1 MTKKRVSSKYVRYIC
16 CSINLYTQIEDM
28 KQFFKMMFASAL
40 GVFVAAGL
48 LITCSIFLLI
58 GISTSMSE
66 PTSYSPSP
74 NTVLKIS
81 LKGTLSDQTSENPFS
96 FLLGDSEEV
105 LSLKDI
111 LKAIKEAKNSD
122 NIKGIY
128 LEAGSL
134 SAGSSSIDAIRR
146 ALTDFKES
154 KKFVVAYGDSYT
166 QGCYYLASVADK
178 VFINPQGMLM
188 LTGMSSQTMFY
199 KGLLNKLGIEMLI
212 FKVGTYKGAVEPFM
226 LDKLS
231 DANREQI
238 NSYMNGIWNNVIEGI
253 AKSRKIS
260 VADVNNFANSG
271 FAISLPDKALECGL
285 VDELKYKPE
294 AETYVKEL
302 AGQTDEKFKT
312 ADVNKVRNIKSPEG
326 KSKNKIAVLYAEG
339 EITEAVTSPYNMD
352 KTITEKVAEELIKL
366 KDDES
371 VKAVVFRVNSPGGS
385 AYTSEQIWKQVLELK
400 KVKPIVVSMGD
411 VAASGG
417 YYISCAASKI
427 VAEPNT
433 LTGSIGIFGMFPNMT
448 GLFNKLA
455 LTTDVVKTNTYA
467 DLGDVSR
474 PMRDDE
480 KVLIQARIESGYD
493 TFITRCANGRGL
505 SKAAIDSIG
514 QGRVWTGEQAIEKG
528 LVDELGG
535 IDKAISLAAK
545 LAKLKDY
552 KLTEVSGN
560 NDFFKDLLE
569 KQLDEVKIK
578 MVKQVVGDEFEYVKA
593 LNLLKSAPAI
603 QTRLP
608 YDVQPL

>member
-1 MTKKRVSSKYVRYIC
+1 
-16 CSINLYTQIEDM
+16 M

-40 GVFVAAGL
+40 GAILAAGL
-48 LITCSIFLLI
+48 LITLSIFLLI
-58 GISTSMSE
+58 GISASMSQ
-66 PTSYSPSP
+66 PTAFSPSS
-74 NTVLKIS
+74 NSVLKIA
-81 LKGTLSDQTSENPFS
+81 LNGALSDQKTDNPYAM
-96 FLLGDSEEV
+96 LLGEEDTE
-105 LSLKDI
+105 LSLTDI

-128 LEAGSL
+128 IEAGNF

-146 ALTDFKES
+146 AITDFKES
-154 KKFVVAYGDSYT
+154 GKFVVAYGDQYT
-166 QGCYYLASVADK
+166 QGSYYLASVADK
-178 VFINPQGMLM
+178 VYINPQGALL

-199 KGLLNKLGIEMLI
+199 KGLLNKLGVEMLI

-238 NSYMNGIWNNVIEGI
+238 SSYMNGIWDKITADI
-253 AKSRKIS
+253 AKSRKIT
-260 VADVNNFANSG
+260 VEDVNHYADQG
-271 FAISLPDKALECGL
+271 FAIALPEKALECGL

-294 AETYVKEL
+294 AEEYVKDL
-302 AGQTDEKFKT
+302 AGQTDKKLKT
-312 ADVNKVRNIKSPEG
+312 VGVDKVRNIKSKEG

-339 EITEAVTSPYNMD
+339 EITEAVTSPYSMD
-352 KTITEKVAEELIKL
+352 KSITEKVAKELIKL
-366 KDDES
+366 KEDES
-371 VKAVVFRVNSPGGS
+371 IKAVVLRVNSPGGS
-385 AYTSEQIWKQVLELK
+385 AFTSEQIWKQVLELK

-417 YYISCAASKI
+417 YYISCAANKI

-448 GLFNKLA
+448 GLFNKVA

-474 PMRDDE
+474 PMREDE
-480 KVLIQARIESGYD
+480 KALIQSRIESGYD
-493 TFITRCANGRGL
+493 TFITRCADGRGMT
-505 SKAAIDSIG
+505 KAAIDSIG

-535 IDKAISLAAK
+535 IEKAIAVAAK
-545 LAKLKDY
+545 LADLKDY
-552 KLTEVSGN
+552 KLVEVSGSK
-560 NDFFKDLLE
+560 DFLKDLFE
-569 KQLDEVKIK
+569 KQLDEVKLNV
-578 MVKQVVGDEFEYVKA
+578 VKQLMGEDFEYFKT
-593 LNLLKSAPAI
+593 LNLIKSAPAI

>member
-1 MTKKRVSSKYVRYIC
+1 
-16 CSINLYTQIEDM
+16 M

-40 GVFVAAGL
+40 GAILAAGL
-48 LITCSIFLLI
+48 LITLSIFLLI
-58 GISTSMSE
+58 GISASMSQ
-66 PTSYSPSP
+66 PTAFSPSS
-74 NTVLKIS
+74 NSVLKIA
-81 LKGTLSDQTSENPFS
+81 LNGALSDQKTDNPYAM
-96 FLLGDSEEV
+96 LLGEEDTE
-105 LSLKDI
+105 LSLTDI

-128 LEAGSL
+128 IEAGNF

-146 ALTDFKES
+146 AITDFKES
-154 KKFVVAYGDSYT
+154 GKFVVAYGDQYT
-166 QGCYYLASVADK
+166 QGSYYLASVADK
-178 VFINPQGMLM
+178 VYINPQGALL

-199 KGLLNKLGIEMLI
+199 KGLLNKLGVEMLI

-238 NSYMNGIWNNVIEGI
+238 SSYMNGIWDNITADI
-253 AKSRKIS
+253 AKSRKIT
-260 VADVNNFANSG
+260 VEDVNHYADQG
-271 FAISLPDKALECGL
+271 FAIALPEKALECGL

-294 AETYVKEL
+294 AEEYVKEL
-302 AGQTDEKFKT
+302 AGQTDKKLKT
-312 ADVNKVRNIKSPEG
+312 VGVDKVRNIKSKEG

-339 EITEAVTSPYNMD
+339 EITEAVTSPYSMD
-352 KTITEKVAEELIKL
+352 KSITEKVAKELIKL
-366 KDDES
+366 KEDES
-371 VKAVVFRVNSPGGS
+371 IKAVVLRVNSPGGS
-385 AYTSEQIWKQVLELK
+385 AFTSEQIWKQVLELK

-417 YYISCAASKI
+417 YYISCAANKI

-448 GLFNKLA
+448 GLFNKVA

-474 PMRDDE
+474 PMREDE
-480 KVLIQARIESGYD
+480 KALIQSRIESGYD
-493 TFITRCANGRGL
+493 TFITRCADGRGMT
-505 SKAAIDSIG
+505 KAAIDSIG
-514 QGRVWTGEQAIEKG
+514 QGRVWTGEQAIEKC

-535 IDKAISLAAK
+535 IEKAIAVAAK
-545 LAKLKDY
+545 LADLKDY
-552 KLTEVSGN
+552 KLVEVSGSK
-560 NDFFKDLLE
+560 DFLKDLFE
-569 KQLDEVKIK
+569 KQLDEVKLNV
-578 MVKQVVGDEFEYVKA
+578 VKQLMGEDFEYFKT
-593 LNLLKSAPAI
+593 LNLIKSAPAI

>member
-1 MTKKRVSSKYVRYIC
+1 
-16 CSINLYTQIEDM
+16 M

-40 GVFVAAGL
+40 GAILAAGL
-48 LITCSIFLLI
+48 LITLSIFLLI
-58 GISTSMSE
+58 GISASMSQ
-66 PTSYSPSP
+66 PTAFSPSS
-74 NTVLKIS
+74 NSVLKIA
-81 LKGTLSDQTSENPFS
+81 LNGALSDQKTDNPYAM
-96 FLLGDSEEV
+96 LLGEEDTE
-105 LSLKDI
+105 LSLTDI

-128 LEAGSL
+128 IEAGNF

-146 ALTDFKES
+146 AITDFKES
-154 KKFVVAYGDSYT
+154 GKFVVAYGDQYT
-166 QGCYYLASVADK
+166 QGSYYLASVADK
-178 VFINPQGMLM
+178 VYINPQGALL

-199 KGLLNKLGIEMLI
+199 KGLLNKLGVEMLI

-238 NSYMNGIWNNVIEGI
+238 SSYMNGIWDNITADI
-253 AKSRKIS
+253 AKSRKIT
-260 VADVNNFANSG
+260 VEDVNHYADQG
-271 FAISLPDKALECGL
+271 FAIALPEKALECGL

-294 AETYVKEL
+294 AEEYVKEL
-302 AGQTDEKFKT
+302 AGQTDKKLKT
-312 ADVNKVRNIKSPEG
+312 VGVDKVRNIKSKEG

-339 EITEAVTSPYNMD
+339 EITEAVTSPYSMD
-352 KTITEKVAEELIKL
+352 KSITEKVAKELIKL
-366 KDDES
+366 KEDES
-371 VKAVVFRVNSPGGS
+371 IKAVVLRVNSPGGS
-385 AYTSEQIWKQVLELK
+385 AFTSEQIWKQVLELK

-417 YYISCAASKI
+417 YYISCAANKI

-448 GLFNKLA
+448 GLFNKVA

-474 PMRDDE
+474 PMREDE
-480 KVLIQARIESGYD
+480 KALIQSRIESGYD
-493 TFITRCANGRGL
+493 TFITRCADGRGMT
-505 SKAAIDSIG
+505 KAAIDSIG

-535 IDKAISLAAK
+535 IEKAIAVAAK
-545 LAKLKDY
+545 LADLKDY
-552 KLTEVSGN
+552 KLVEVSGSK
-560 NDFFKDLLE
+560 DFLKDLFE
-569 KQLDEVKIK
+569 KQLDEVKLNV
-578 MVKQVVGDEFEYVKA
+578 VKQLMGEDFEYFKT
-593 LNLLKSAPAI
+593 LNLIKSAPAI

>member
-1 MTKKRVSSKYVRYIC
+1 
-16 CSINLYTQIEDM
+16 M

-40 GVFVAAGL
+40 GAILAAGL
-48 LITCSIFLLI
+48 LITLSIFLLI
-58 GISTSMSE
+58 GISASMSQ
-66 PTSYSPSP
+66 PTTFSPSS
-74 NTVLKIS
+74 NSVLKIE
-81 LKGTLSDQTSENPFS
+81 LNGALSDQKTDNPYAM
-96 FLLGDSEEV
+96 LLGEEDTE
-105 LSLKDI
+105 LSLTDI

-128 LEAGSL
+128 IEAGNL

-146 ALTDFKES
+146 AITDFKES
-154 KKFVVAYGDSYT
+154 GKFVVAYGDQYT
-166 QGCYYLASVADK
+166 QGSYYLASIADK
-178 VFINPQGMLM
+178 VYINPQGALL

-199 KGLLNKLGIEMLI
+199 KGLLNKLGVEMLI

-238 NSYMNGIWNNVIEGI
+238 SSYMNGIWDNITADI
-253 AKSRKIS
+253 AKSRKIT
-260 VADVNNFANSG
+260 VEDVNHYADQG
-271 FAISLPDKALECGL
+271 FAIALPEKALECGL

-294 AETYVKEL
+294 AEEYVKEL
-302 AGQTDEKFKT
+302 AGQTDKKLKT
-312 ADVNKVRNIKSPEG
+312 VGVDKVRNIKSKEG

-339 EITEAVTSPYNMD
+339 EITEAVTSPYSMD
-352 KTITEKVAEELIKL
+352 KSITEKVAKELIKL
-366 KDDES
+366 KEDES
-371 VKAVVFRVNSPGGS
+371 IKAVVLRVNSPGGS
-385 AYTSEQIWKQVLELK
+385 AFTSEQIWKQVLELK

-417 YYISCAASKI
+417 YYISCAANKI

-448 GLFNKLA
+448 GLFNKVA

-474 PMRDDE
+474 PMREDE
-480 KVLIQARIESGYD
+480 KALIQSRIESGYD
-493 TFITRCANGRGL
+493 TFITRCADGRGMT
-505 SKAAIDSIG
+505 KAAIDSIG

-535 IDKAISLAAK
+535 IEKAIAVAAK
-545 LAKLKDY
+545 LADLKDY
-552 KLTEVSGN
+552 KLVEVSGSK
-560 NDFFKDLLE
+560 DFLKDLFE
-569 KQLDEVKIK
+569 KQLDEVKLNV
-578 MVKQVVGDEFEYVKA
+578 VKQLMGEDFEYFKT
-593 LNLLKSAPAI
+593 LNLIKSAPAI

>member
-1 MTKKRVSSKYVRYIC
+1 
-16 CSINLYTQIEDM
+16 M

-40 GVFVAAGL
+40 GAILAAGL
-48 LITCSIFLLI
+48 LITLSIFLLI
-58 GISTSMSE
+58 GISASMSQ
-66 PTSYSPSP
+66 PTAFSPSS
-74 NTVLKIS
+74 NSVLKIA
-81 LKGTLSDQTSENPFS
+81 LNGALSDQKADNPYAM
-96 FLLGDSEEV
+96 LLGEEDTE
-105 LSLKDI
+105 LSLTDI

-128 LEAGSL
+128 IEAGNF

-146 ALTDFKES
+146 AITDFKES
-154 KKFVVAYGDSYT
+154 GKFVVAYGDQYT
-166 QGCYYLASVADK
+166 QGSYYLASVADK
-178 VFINPQGMLM
+178 VYINPQGALL

-199 KGLLNKLGIEMLI
+199 KGLLNKLGVEMLI

-238 NSYMNGIWNNVIEGI
+238 SSYMNGIWDNITADI
-253 AKSRKIS
+253 AKSRKIT
-260 VADVNNFANSG
+260 VEDVNHYADQG
-271 FAISLPDKALECGL
+271 FAIALPEKALECGL

-294 AETYVKEL
+294 AEEYVKEL
-302 AGQTDEKFKT
+302 AGQTDKKLKT
-312 ADVNKVRNIKSPEG
+312 VGVDKVRNIKSKEG

-339 EITEAVTSPYNMD
+339 EITEAVTSPYSMD
-352 KTITEKVAEELIKL
+352 KSITEKVAKELIKL
-366 KDDES
+366 KEDES
-371 VKAVVFRVNSPGGS
+371 IKAVVLRVNSPGGS
-385 AYTSEQIWKQVLELK
+385 AFTSEQIWKQVLELK

-417 YYISCAASKI
+417 YYISCAANKI

-448 GLFNKLA
+448 GLFNKVA

-474 PMRDDE
+474 PMREDE
-480 KVLIQARIESGYD
+480 KALIQSRIESGYD
-493 TFITRCANGRGL
+493 TFITRCADGRGMT
-505 SKAAIDSIG
+505 KAAIDSIG

-535 IDKAISLAAK
+535 IEKAIAVAAK
-545 LAKLKDY
+545 LADLKDY
-552 KLTEVSGN
+552 KLVEVSGSK
-560 NDFFKDLLE
+560 DFLKDLFE
-569 KQLDEVKIK
+569 KQLDEVKLNV
-578 MVKQVVGDEFEYVKA
+578 VKQLMGEDFEYFKT
-593 LNLLKSAPAI
+593 LNLIKSAPAI

>member
-1 MTKKRVSSKYVRYIC
+1 
-16 CSINLYTQIEDM
+16 M

-40 GVFVAAGL
+40 GAILAAGL
-48 LITCSIFLLI
+48 LITLSIFLLI
-58 GISTSMSE
+58 GISASMSQ
-66 PTSYSPSP
+66 PTAFSPSS
-74 NTVLKIS
+74 NSVLKIA
-81 LKGTLSDQTSENPFS
+81 LNGALSDQKTDNPYAM
-96 FLLGDSEEV
+96 LLGEEDTE
-105 LSLKDI
+105 LSLTDI

-128 LEAGSL
+128 IEAGNF

-146 ALTDFKES
+146 AITDFKES
-154 KKFVVAYGDSYT
+154 GKFVVAYGDQYT
-166 QGCYYLASVADK
+166 QGSYYLASVADK
-178 VFINPQGMLM
+178 VYINPQGALL

-199 KGLLNKLGIEMLI
+199 KGLLNKLGVEMLI

-238 NSYMNGIWNNVIEGI
+238 SSYMNGIWDNITADI
-253 AKSRKIS
+253 AKSRKIT
-260 VADVNNFANSG
+260 VEDVNHYADQG
-271 FAISLPDKALECGL
+271 FAIALPEKALECGL

-294 AETYVKEL
+294 AEEYVKEL
-302 AGQTDEKFKT
+302 AGQNDKKLKT
-312 ADVNKVRNIKSPEG
+312 VGVDKVRNIKSKEG

-339 EITEAVTSPYNMD
+339 EITEAVTSPYSMD
-352 KTITEKVAEELIKL
+352 KSITEKVAKELIKL
-366 KDDES
+366 KEDES
-371 VKAVVFRVNSPGGS
+371 IKAVVLRVNSPGGS
-385 AYTSEQIWKQVLELK
+385 AFTSEQIWKQVLELK

-417 YYISCAASKI
+417 YYISCAANKI

-448 GLFNKLA
+448 GLFNKVA

-474 PMRDDE
+474 PMREDE
-480 KVLIQARIESGYD
+480 KALIQSRIESGYD
-493 TFITRCANGRGL
+493 TFITRCADGRGMT
-505 SKAAIDSIG
+505 KAAIDSIG

-535 IDKAISLAAK
+535 IEKAIAVAAK
-545 LAKLKDY
+545 LADLKDY
-552 KLTEVSGN
+552 KLVEVSGSK
-560 NDFFKDLLE
+560 DFLKDLFE
-569 KQLDEVKIK
+569 KQLDEVKLNV
-578 MVKQVVGDEFEYVKA
+578 VKQLMGEDFEYFKT
-593 LNLLKSAPAI
+593 LNLIKSAPAI

>member
-1 MTKKRVSSKYVRYIC
+1 
-16 CSINLYTQIEDM
+16 M

-40 GVFVAAGL
+40 GAILAAGL
-48 LITCSIFLLI
+48 LITLSIFLLI
-58 GISTSMSE
+58 GISASMSQ
-66 PTSYSPSP
+66 PTAFSPSS
-74 NTVLKIS
+74 NSVLKIA
-81 LKGTLSDQTSENPFS
+81 LNGALSDQKADNPYAM
-96 FLLGDSEEV
+96 LLGEEDTE
-105 LSLKDI
+105 LSLTDI

-128 LEAGSL
+128 IEAGNL

-146 ALTDFKES
+146 AITDFKES
-154 KKFVVAYGDSYT
+154 GKFVVAYGDQYT
-166 QGCYYLASVADK
+166 QGSYYLASVADK
-178 VFINPQGMLM
+178 VYINPQGALL

-199 KGLLNKLGIEMLI
+199 KGLLNKLGVEMLI

-238 NSYMNGIWNNVIEGI
+238 SSYMNGIWDNITADI
-253 AKSRKIS
+253 AKSRKIT
-260 VADVNNFANSG
+260 VEDVNHYADQG
-271 FAISLPDKALECGL
+271 FAIALPEKALECGL

-294 AETYVKEL
+294 AEEYVKDL
-302 AGQTDEKFKT
+302 AGQTDKKLKT
-312 ADVNKVRNIKSPEG
+312 VGVDKVRNIKSKEG

-339 EITEAVTSPYNMD
+339 EITEAVTSPYSMD
-352 KTITEKVAEELIKL
+352 KSITEKVAKELIKL
-366 KDDES
+366 KEDES
-371 VKAVVFRVNSPGGS
+371 IKAVVLRVNSPGGS
-385 AYTSEQIWKQVLELK
+385 AFTSEQIWKQVLELK

-417 YYISCAASKI
+417 YYISCAANKI

-448 GLFNKLA
+448 GLFNKVA

-474 PMRDDE
+474 PMREDE
-480 KVLIQARIESGYD
+480 KALIQSRIESGYD
-493 TFITRCANGRGL
+493 TFITRCADGRGMT
-505 SKAAIDSIG
+505 KAAIDSIG

-535 IDKAISLAAK
+535 IEKAIAVAAK
-545 LAKLKDY
+545 LADLKDY
-552 KLTEVSGN
+552 KLVEVSGSK
-560 NDFFKDLLE
+560 DFLKDLFE
-569 KQLDEVKIK
+569 KQLDEVKLNV
-578 MVKQVVGDEFEYVKA
+578 VKQLMGEDFEYFKT
-593 LNLLKSAPAI
+593 LNLIKSAPAI

>member
-1 MTKKRVSSKYVRYIC
+1 
-16 CSINLYTQIEDM
+16 M

-40 GVFVAAGL
+40 GAILAAGL
-48 LITCSIFLLI
+48 LITLSIFLLI
-58 GISTSMSE
+58 GISASMSQ
-66 PTSYSPSP
+66 PTAFSPSS
-74 NTVLKIS
+74 NSVLKIA
-81 LKGTLSDQTSENPFS
+81 LNGALSDQKTDNPYAM
-96 FLLGDSEEV
+96 LLGEEDTE
-105 LSLKDI
+105 LSLTDI

-128 LEAGSL
+128 IEAGNF

-146 ALTDFKES
+146 AITDFKES
-154 KKFVVAYGDSYT
+154 GKFVVAYGDQYT
-166 QGCYYLASVADK
+166 QGSYYLASIADK
-178 VFINPQGMLM
+178 VYINPQGALL

-199 KGLLNKLGIEMLI
+199 KGLLNKLGVEMLI

-238 NSYMNGIWNNVIEGI
+238 SSYMNGIWDNITADI
-253 AKSRKIS
+253 AKSRKIT
-260 VADVNNFANSG
+260 VEDVNHYADQG
-271 FAISLPDKALECGL
+271 FAIALPEKALECGL

-294 AETYVKEL
+294 AEEYVKEL
-302 AGQTDEKFKT
+302 AGQTDKKLKT
-312 ADVNKVRNIKSPEG
+312 VGVDKVRNIKSKEG

-339 EITEAVTSPYNMD
+339 EITEAVTSPYSMD
-352 KTITEKVAEELIKL
+352 KSITEKVAKELIKL
-366 KDDES
+366 KEDES
-371 VKAVVFRVNSPGGS
+371 IKAVVLRVNSPGGS
-385 AYTSEQIWKQVLELK
+385 AFTSEQIWKQVLELK

-417 YYISCAASKI
+417 YYISCAANKI

-448 GLFNKLA
+448 GLFNKVA

-474 PMRDDE
+474 PMREDE
-480 KVLIQARIESGYD
+480 KALIQSRIESGYD
-493 TFITRCANGRGL
+493 TFITRCADGRGMT
-505 SKAAIDSIG
+505 KAAIDSIG

-535 IDKAISLAAK
+535 IEKAIAVAAK
-545 LAKLKDY
+545 LADLKDY
-552 KLTEVSGN
+552 KLVEVSGSK
-560 NDFFKDLLE
+560 DFLKDLFE
-569 KQLDEVKIK
+569 KQLDEVKLNV
-578 MVKQVVGDEFEYVKA
+578 VKQLMGEDFEYFKT
-593 LNLLKSAPAI
+593 LNLIKSAPAI

>member
-1 MTKKRVSSKYVRYIC
+1 
-16 CSINLYTQIEDM
+16 M

-40 GVFVAAGL
+40 GAILAAGL
-48 LITCSIFLLI
+48 LITLSIFLLI
-58 GISTSMSE
+58 GISASMSQ
-66 PTSYSPSP
+66 PTAFSPSS
-74 NTVLKIS
+74 NSVLKIE
-81 LKGTLSDQTSENPFS
+81 LNGALSDQKTDNPYAM
-96 FLLGDSEEV
+96 LLGEEDTE
-105 LSLKDI
+105 LSLTDI

-128 LEAGSL
+128 IEAGNF

-146 ALTDFKES
+146 AITDFKES
-154 KKFVVAYGDSYT
+154 GKFVVAYGDQYT
-166 QGCYYLASVADK
+166 QGSYYLASVADK
-178 VFINPQGMLM
+178 VYINPQGALL

-199 KGLLNKLGIEMLI
+199 KGLLNKLGVEMLI

-238 NSYMNGIWNNVIEGI
+238 SSYMNGIWDNITADI
-253 AKSRKIS
+253 AKSRKIT
-260 VADVNNFANSG
+260 VEDVNHYADQG
-271 FAISLPDKALECGL
+271 FAIALPEKALECGL

-294 AETYVKEL
+294 AEEYVKEL
-302 AGQTDEKFKT
+302 AGQTDKKLKT
-312 ADVNKVRNIKSPEG
+312 VGVDKVRNIKSKEG

-339 EITEAVTSPYNMD
+339 EITEAVTSPYSMD
-352 KTITEKVAEELIKL
+352 KSITEKVAKELIKL
-366 KDDES
+366 KEDES
-371 VKAVVFRVNSPGGS
+371 IKAVVLRVNSPGGS
-385 AYTSEQIWKQVLELK
+385 AFTSEQIWKQVLELK

-417 YYISCAASKI
+417 YYISCAANKI

-448 GLFNKLA
+448 GLFNKVA

-474 PMRDDE
+474 PMREDE
-480 KVLIQARIESGYD
+480 KALIQSRIEPGYD
-493 TFITRCANGRGL
+493 TFITRCADGRGMT
-505 SKAAIDSIG
+505 KAAIDSIG

-535 IDKAISLAAK
+535 IEKAIAVAAK
-545 LAKLKDY
+545 LADLKDY
-552 KLTEVSGN
+552 KLVEVSGSK
-560 NDFFKDLLE
+560 DFLKDLFE
-569 KQLDEVKIK
+569 KQLDEVKLNV
-578 MVKQVVGDEFEYVKA
+578 VKQLMGEDFEYFKT
-593 LNLLKSAPAI
+593 LNLIKSAPAI

>member
-1 MTKKRVSSKYVRYIC
+1 
-16 CSINLYTQIEDM
+16 M

-40 GVFVAAGL
+40 GAILAAGL
-48 LITCSIFLLI
+48 LITLSIFLLI
-58 GISTSMSE
+58 GISASMSQ
-66 PTSYSPSP
+66 PTAFSPSS
-74 NTVLKIS
+74 NSVLKIE
-81 LKGTLSDQTSENPFS
+81 LNGALSDQKTDNPYAM
-96 FLLGDSEEV
+96 LLGEEDTV
-105 LSLKDI
+105 LSLTDI

-128 LEAGSL
+128 IEAGNF

-146 ALTDFKES
+146 AITDFKES
-154 KKFVVAYGDSYT
+154 GKFVVAYGDQYT
-166 QGCYYLASVADK
+166 QGSYYLASVADK
-178 VFINPQGMLM
+178 VYINPQGALL

-199 KGLLNKLGIEMLI
+199 KGLLNKLGVEMLI

-238 NSYMNGIWNNVIEGI
+238 SSYMNGIWDNITADI
-253 AKSRKIS
+253 AKSRKIT
-260 VADVNNFANSG
+260 VEDVNHYADQG
-271 FAISLPDKALECGL
+271 FAIALPEKALECGL

-294 AETYVKEL
+294 AEEYVKDL
-302 AGQTDEKFKT
+302 AGQTDKKLKT
-312 ADVNKVRNIKSPEG
+312 VGVDKVRNIKSKEG

-339 EITEAVTSPYNMD
+339 EITEAVTSPYSMD
-352 KTITEKVAEELIKL
+352 KSITEKVAKELIKL
-366 KDDES
+366 KEDES
-371 VKAVVFRVNSPGGS
+371 IKAVVLRVNSPGGS
-385 AYTSEQIWKQVLELK
+385 AFTSEQIWKQVLELK

-417 YYISCAASKI
+417 YYISCAANKI

-448 GLFNKLA
+448 GLFNKVA

-474 PMRDDE
+474 PMREDE
-480 KVLIQARIESGYD
+480 KALIQSRIESGYD
-493 TFITRCANGRGL
+493 TFITRCADGRGMT
-505 SKAAIDSIG
+505 KAAIDSIG

-535 IDKAISLAAK
+535 IEKAIAVAAK
-545 LAKLKDY
+545 LADLKDY
-552 KLTEVSGN
+552 KLVEVSGSK
-560 NDFFKDLLE
+560 DFLKDLFE
-569 KQLDEVKIK
+569 KQLDEVKLNV
-578 MVKQVVGDEFEYVKA
+578 VKQLMGEDFEYFKT
-593 LNLLKSAPAI
+593 LNLIKSAPAI

>member
-1 MTKKRVSSKYVRYIC
+1 
-16 CSINLYTQIEDM
+16 M

-40 GVFVAAGL
+40 GAILAAGL
-48 LITCSIFLLI
+48 LITLSIFLLI
-58 GISTSMSE
+58 GISASMSQ
-66 PTSYSPSP
+66 PTAFSPSS
-74 NTVLKIS
+74 NSVLKIA
-81 LKGTLSDQTSENPFS
+81 LNGALSDQKADNPYAM
-96 FLLGDSEEV
+96 LLGEEDTE
-105 LSLKDI
+105 LSLTDI

-128 LEAGSL
+128 IEAGNF

-146 ALTDFKES
+146 AITDFKES
-154 KKFVVAYGDSYT
+154 GKFVVAYGDQYT
-166 QGCYYLASVADK
+166 QGSYYLASVADK
-178 VFINPQGMLM
+178 VYINPQGALL

-199 KGLLNKLGIEMLI
+199 KGLLNKLGVEMLI

-238 NSYMNGIWNNVIEGI
+238 SSYMNGIWDNITADI
-253 AKSRKIS
+253 AKSRKIA
-260 VADVNNFANSG
+260 VEDVNHYADQG
-271 FAISLPDKALECGL
+271 FAIALPVKAVECGL

-294 AETYVKEL
+294 AEEYVKEL
-302 AGQTDEKFKT
+302 AGQTDKKLKT
-312 ADVNKVRNIKSPEG
+312 VGVDKVRNIKSKEG

-352 KTITEKVAEELIKL
+352 KSITEKVAKELIKL
-366 KDDES
+366 KEDES
-371 VKAVVFRVNSPGGS
+371 IKAVVLRVNSPGGS
-385 AYTSEQIWKQVLELK
+385 AFTSEQIWKQVLELK

-417 YYISCAASKI
+417 YYISCAANKI

-448 GLFNKLA
+448 GLFNKVA

-474 PMRDDE
+474 PMREDE
-480 KVLIQARIESGYD
+480 KALIQSRIESGYD
-493 TFITRCANGRGL
+493 TFITRCADGRGMT
-505 SKAAIDSIG
+505 KAAIDSIG

-535 IDKAISLAAK
+535 IEKAIAVAAK
-545 LAKLKDY
+545 LADLKDY
-552 KLTEVSGN
+552 KLVEVSGSK
-560 NDFFKDLLE
+560 DFLKDLFE
-569 KQLDEVKIK
+569 KQLDEVKLNV
-578 MVKQVVGDEFEYVKA
+578 VKQLMGEDFEYFKT
-593 LNLLKSAPAI
+593 LNLIKSAPAI

>member
-1 MTKKRVSSKYVRYIC
+1 
-16 CSINLYTQIEDM
+16 M

-40 GVFVAAGL
+40 GAILAAGL
-48 LITCSIFLLI
+48 LITLSIFLLI
-58 GISTSMSE
+58 GISASMSQ
-66 PTSYSPSP
+66 PTAFSPSS
-74 NTVLKIS
+74 NSVLKIE
-81 LKGTLSDQTSENPFS
+81 LNGALSDQKTDNPYAM
-96 FLLGDSEEV
+96 LLGEEDTE
-105 LSLKDI
+105 LSLTDI

-128 LEAGSL
+128 IEAGNL

-146 ALTDFKES
+146 AITDFKES
-154 KKFVVAYGDSYT
+154 GKFVVAYGDQYT
-166 QGCYYLASVADK
+166 QGSYYLASVADK
-178 VFINPQGMLM
+178 VYINPQGALL

-199 KGLLNKLGIEMLI
+199 KGLLNKLGVEMLI

-238 NSYMNGIWNNVIEGI
+238 SSYMNGIWDNITADI
-253 AKSRKIS
+253 AKSRKIT
-260 VADVNNFANSG
+260 VEDVNHYADQG
-271 FAISLPDKALECGL
+271 FAIALPEKALECGL

-294 AETYVKEL
+294 AEEYVKDL
-302 AGQTDEKFKT
+302 AGQTDKKLKT
-312 ADVNKVRNIKSPEG
+312 VGVDKVRNIKSKEG

-339 EITEAVTSPYNMD
+339 EITEAVTSPYSMD
-352 KTITEKVAEELIKL
+352 KSITEKVAKELIKL
-366 KDDES
+366 KEDES
-371 VKAVVFRVNSPGGS
+371 IKAVVLRVNSPGGS
-385 AYTSEQIWKQVLELK
+385 AFTSEQIWKQVLELK

-417 YYISCAASKI
+417 YYISCAANKI

-448 GLFNKLA
+448 GLFNKVA

-474 PMRDDE
+474 PMREDE
-480 KVLIQARIESGYD
+480 KALIQSRIESGYD
-493 TFITRCANGRGL
+493 TFITRCADGRGMT
-505 SKAAIDSIG
+505 KAAIDSIG

-535 IDKAISLAAK
+535 IEKAIAVAAK
-545 LAKLKDY
+545 LADLKDY
-552 KLTEVSGN
+552 KLVEVSGSK
-560 NDFFKDLLE
+560 DFLKDLFE
-569 KQLDEVKIK
+569 EQLDEVKLNV
-578 MVKQVVGDEFEYVKA
+578 VKQLMGEDFEYFKT
-593 LNLLKSAPAI
+593 LNLIKSAPAI

>member
-1 MTKKRVSSKYVRYIC
+1 
-16 CSINLYTQIEDM
+16 M

-40 GVFVAAGL
+40 GAILAAGL
-48 LITCSIFLLI
+48 LITLSIFLLI
-58 GISTSMSE
+58 GISASMSQ
-66 PTSYSPSP
+66 PTAFSPSS
-74 NTVLKIS
+74 NSVLKIE
-81 LKGTLSDQTSENPFS
+81 LNGALSDQKTDNPYAM
-96 FLLGDSEEV
+96 LLGEEDTE
-105 LSLKDI
+105 LSLTDI

-128 LEAGSL
+128 IEAGNF

-146 ALTDFKES
+146 AITDFKES
-154 KKFVVAYGDSYT
+154 GKFVVAYGDQYT
-166 QGCYYLASVADK
+166 QGSYYLASVADK
-178 VFINPQGMLM
+178 VYINPQGALL

-199 KGLLNKLGIEMLI
+199 KGLLNKLGVEMLI

-238 NSYMNGIWNNVIEGI
+238 SSYMNGIWDNITADI
-253 AKSRKIS
+253 AKSRKIT
-260 VADVNNFANSG
+260 VEDVNHYADQG
-271 FAISLPDKALECGL
+271 FAIALPVKAVECGL

-294 AETYVKEL
+294 AEEYVKEL
-302 AGQTDEKFKT
+302 AGQTDKKLKT
-312 ADVNKVRNIKSPEG
+312 VGVDKVRNIKSKEG

-339 EITEAVTSPYNMD
+339 EITEAVTSPYSMD
-352 KTITEKVAEELIKL
+352 KSITEKVAKELIKL
-366 KDDES
+366 KEDES
-371 VKAVVFRVNSPGGS
+371 IKAVVLRVNSPGGS
-385 AYTSEQIWKQVLELK
+385 AFTSEQIWKQVLELK

-417 YYISCAASKI
+417 YYISCAANKI

-448 GLFNKLA
+448 GLFNKVA

-474 PMRDDE
+474 PMREDE
-480 KVLIQARIESGYD
+480 KALIQSRIESGYD
-493 TFITRCANGRGL
+493 TFITRCADGRGMT
-505 SKAAIDSIG
+505 KAAIDSIG

-535 IDKAISLAAK
+535 IEKAIAVAAK
-545 LAKLKDY
+545 LADLKDY
-552 KLTEVSGN
+552 KLVEVSGSK
-560 NDFFKDLLE
+560 DFLKDLFE
-569 KQLDEVKIK
+569 KQLDEVKLNV
-578 MVKQVVGDEFEYVKA
+578 VKQLMGEDFEYFKT
-593 LNLLKSAPAI
+593 LNLIKSAPAI

>member
-1 MTKKRVSSKYVRYIC
+1 
-16 CSINLYTQIEDM
+16 M

-40 GVFVAAGL
+40 GAILAAGL
-48 LITCSIFLLI
+48 LITLSIFLLI
-58 GISTSMSE
+58 GISASMSQ
-66 PTSYSPSP
+66 PTAFSPSS
-74 NTVLKIS
+74 NSVLKIE
-81 LKGTLSDQTSENPFS
+81 LNGALSDQKTDNPYAM
-96 FLLGDSEEV
+96 LLGEEDTE
-105 LSLKDI
+105 LSLTDI

-128 LEAGSL
+128 IEAGNF

-146 ALTDFKES
+146 AITDFKES
-154 KKFVVAYGDSYT
+154 GKFVVAYGDQYT
-166 QGCYYLASVADK
+166 QGSYYLASIADK
-178 VFINPQGMLM
+178 VYINPQGALL

-199 KGLLNKLGIEMLI
+199 KGLLNKLGVEMLI

-238 NSYMNGIWNNVIEGI
+238 SSYMNGIWDNITADI
-253 AKSRKIS
+253 AKSRKIT
-260 VADVNNFANSG
+260 VEDVNHYADQG
-271 FAISLPDKALECGL
+271 FAIALPEKALECGL

-294 AETYVKEL
+294 AEEYVKDL
-302 AGQTDEKFKT
+302 AGQTDKKLKT
-312 ADVNKVRNIKSPEG
+312 VGVDKVRNIKSKEG

-339 EITEAVTSPYNMD
+339 EITEAVTSPYSMD
-352 KTITEKVAEELIKL
+352 KSITEKVAKELIKL
-366 KDDES
+366 KEDES
-371 VKAVVFRVNSPGGS
+371 IKAVVLRVNSPGGS
-385 AYTSEQIWKQVLELK
+385 AFTSEQIWKQVLELK

-417 YYISCAASKI
+417 YYISCAANKI

-448 GLFNKLA
+448 GLFNKVA

-474 PMRDDE
+474 PMREDE
-480 KVLIQARIESGYD
+480 KALIQSRIESGYD
-493 TFITRCANGRGL
+493 TFITRCADGRGMT
-505 SKAAIDSIG
+505 KAAIDSIG

-535 IDKAISLAAK
+535 IEKAIAVAAK
-545 LAKLKDY
+545 LADLKDY
-552 KLTEVSGN
+552 KLVEVSGSK
-560 NDFFKDLLE
+560 DFLKDLFE
-569 KQLDEVKIK
+569 KQLDEVKLNV
-578 MVKQVVGDEFEYVKA
+578 VKQLMGEDFEYFKT
-593 LNLLKSAPAI
+593 LNLIKSAPAI

>member
-1 MTKKRVSSKYVRYIC
+1 
-16 CSINLYTQIEDM
+16 M

-40 GVFVAAGL
+40 GAILAAGL
-48 LITCSIFLLI
+48 LITLSIFLLI
-58 GISTSMSE
+58 GISASMSQ
-66 PTSYSPSP
+66 PTTFSPSS
-74 NTVLKIS
+74 NSVLKIE
-81 LKGTLSDQTSENPFS
+81 LNGALSDQKTDNPYAM
-96 FLLGDSEEV
+96 LLGEEDTE

-128 LEAGSL
+128 IEAGNF

-146 ALTDFKES
+146 AITDFKES
-154 KKFVVAYGDSYT
+154 GKFVVAYGDQYT
-166 QGCYYLASVADK
+166 QGSYYLASVADK
-178 VFINPQGMLM
+178 VYINPQGALL

-199 KGLLNKLGIEMLI
+199 KGLLNKLGVEMLI

-238 NSYMNGIWNNVIEGI
+238 SSYMNGIWDNITADI
-253 AKSRKIS
+253 AKSRKIA
-260 VADVNNFANSG
+260 VEDVNHYADQG
-271 FAISLPDKALECGL
+271 FAIALPVKAVECGL

-294 AETYVKEL
+294 AEEYVKEL
-302 AGQTDEKFKT
+302 AGQTDKKLKT
-312 ADVNKVRNIKSPEG
+312 VGVDKVRNIKSKEG

-339 EITEAVTSPYNMD
+339 EITEAVTSPYSMD
-352 KTITEKVAEELIKL
+352 KSITEKVAKELIKL
-366 KDDES
+366 KEDES
-371 VKAVVFRVNSPGGS
+371 IKAVVLRVNSPGGS
-385 AYTSEQIWKQVLELK
+385 AFTSEQIWKQVLELK

-417 YYISCAASKI
+417 YYISCAANKI

-448 GLFNKLA
+448 GLFNKVA

-474 PMRDDE
+474 PMREDE
-480 KVLIQARIESGYD
+480 KALIQSRIESGYD
-493 TFITRCANGRGL
+493 TFITRCADGRGMT
-505 SKAAIDSIG
+505 KAAIDSIG

-535 IDKAISLAAK
+535 IEKAIAVAAK
-545 LAKLKDY
+545 LADLKDY
-552 KLTEVSGN
+552 KLVEVSGSK
-560 NDFFKDLLE
+560 DFLKDLFE
-569 KQLDEVKIK
+569 KQLDEVKLNV
-578 MVKQVVGDEFEYVKA
+578 VKQLMGEDFEYFKT
-593 LNLLKSAPAI
+593 LNLIKSAPAI

>member
-1 MTKKRVSSKYVRYIC
+1 
-16 CSINLYTQIEDM
+16 M

-40 GVFVAAGL
+40 GAILAAGL
-48 LITCSIFLLI
+48 LITLSIFLLI
-58 GISTSMSE
+58 GISASMSQ
-66 PTSYSPSP
+66 PTAFSPSS
-74 NTVLKIS
+74 NSVLKIA
-81 LKGTLSDQTSENPFS
+81 LNGALSDQKTDNPYAM
-96 FLLGDSEEV
+96 LLGEEDTE
-105 LSLKDI
+105 LSLTDI

-128 LEAGSL
+128 IEAGNL

-146 ALTDFKES
+146 AITDFKES
-154 KKFVVAYGDSYT
+154 GKFVVAYGDQYT
-166 QGCYYLASVADK
+166 QGSYYLASVADK
-178 VFINPQGMLM
+178 VYINPQGALL

-199 KGLLNKLGIEMLI
+199 KGLLHKLGVEMLI

-238 NSYMNGIWNNVIEGI
+238 SSYMNGIWDNITADI
-253 AKSRKIS
+253 AKSRKIT
-260 VADVNNFANSG
+260 VEDVNHYADQG
-271 FAISLPDKALECGL
+271 FAIALPEKALECGL

-294 AETYVKEL
+294 AEEYVKEL
-302 AGQTDEKFKT
+302 AGQTDKKLKT
-312 ADVNKVRNIKSPEG
+312 VGVDKVRNIKSKEG

-339 EITEAVTSPYNMD
+339 EITEAVTSPYSMD
-352 KTITEKVAEELIKL
+352 KSITEKVAKELIKL
-366 KDDES
+366 KEDES
-371 VKAVVFRVNSPGGS
+371 IKAVVLRVNSPGGS
-385 AYTSEQIWKQVLELK
+385 AFTSEQIWKQVLELK

-417 YYISCAASKI
+417 YYISCAANKI

-448 GLFNKLA
+448 GLFNKVA

-474 PMRDDE
+474 PMREDE
-480 KVLIQARIESGYD
+480 KALIQSRIESGYD
-493 TFITRCANGRGL
+493 TFITRCADGRGMT
-505 SKAAIDSIG
+505 KAAIDSIG

-535 IDKAISLAAK
+535 IEKAIAVAAK
-545 LAKLKDY
+545 LADLKDY
-552 KLTEVSGN
+552 KLVEVSGSK
-560 NDFFKDLLE
+560 DFLKDLFE
-569 KQLDEVKIK
+569 KQLDEVKLNV
-578 MVKQVVGDEFEYVKA
+578 VKQLMGEDFEYFKT
-593 LNLLKSAPAI
+593 LNLIKSAPAI

>member
-1 MTKKRVSSKYVRYIC
+1 
-16 CSINLYTQIEDM
+16 M

-40 GVFVAAGL
+40 GAILAAGL
-48 LITCSIFLLI
+48 LITLSIFLLI
-58 GISTSMSE
+58 GISASMSQ
-66 PTSYSPSP
+66 PTAFSPSS
-74 NTVLKIS
+74 NSVLKIA
-81 LKGTLSDQTSENPFS
+81 LNGALSDQKTDNPYAM
-96 FLLGDSEEV
+96 LLGEEDTE
-105 LSLKDI
+105 LSLTDI

-128 LEAGSL
+128 IEAGNF
-134 SAGSSSIDAIRR
+134 SAGSSSMDAIRR
-146 ALTDFKES
+146 AITDFKES
-154 KKFVVAYGDSYT
+154 GKFVVAYGDQYT
-166 QGCYYLASVADK
+166 QGSYYLASVADK
-178 VFINPQGMLM
+178 VYINPQGALL

-199 KGLLNKLGIEMLI
+199 KGLLNKLGVEMLI

-238 NSYMNGIWNNVIEGI
+238 SSYMNGIWDNITADI
-253 AKSRKIS
+253 AKSRKIT
-260 VADVNNFANSG
+260 VEDVNHYADQG
-271 FAISLPDKALECGL
+271 FAIALPEKALECGL

-294 AETYVKEL
+294 AEEYVKEL
-302 AGQTDEKFKT
+302 AGQTDKKLKT
-312 ADVNKVRNIKSPEG
+312 VGVDKVRNIKSKEG

-339 EITEAVTSPYNMD
+339 EITEAVTSPYSMD
-352 KTITEKVAEELIKL
+352 KSITEKVAKELIKL
-366 KDDES
+366 KEDES
-371 VKAVVFRVNSPGGS
+371 IKAVVLRVNSPGGS
-385 AYTSEQIWKQVLELK
+385 AFTSEQIWKQVLELK

-417 YYISCAASKI
+417 YYISCAANKI

-448 GLFNKLA
+448 GLFNKVA

-474 PMRDDE
+474 PMREDE
-480 KVLIQARIESGYD
+480 KALIQSRIESGYD
-493 TFITRCANGRGL
+493 TFITRCADGRGMT
-505 SKAAIDSIG
+505 KAAIDSIG

-535 IDKAISLAAK
+535 IEKAIAVAAK
-545 LAKLKDY
+545 LADLKDY
-552 KLTEVSGN
+552 KLVEVSGSK
-560 NDFFKDLLE
+560 DFLKDLFE
-569 KQLDEVKIK
+569 KQLDEVKLNV
-578 MVKQVVGDEFEYVKA
+578 VKQLMGEDFEYFKT
-593 LNLLKSAPAI
+593 LNLIKSAPAI

>member
-1 MTKKRVSSKYVRYIC
+1 
-16 CSINLYTQIEDM
+16 
-28 KQFFKMMFASAL
+28 MMFASAL
-40 GVFVAAGL
+40 GAFLAAGL
-48 LITCSIFLLI
+48 LITLSIFLLI
-58 GISTSMSE
+58 GISASMSQ
-66 PTSYSPSP
+66 PTAFSPSS
-74 NTVLKIS
+74 NSVLKIA
-81 LKGTLSDQTSENPFS
+81 LNGALSDQKTDNPYAM
-96 FLLGDSEEV
+96 LLGEEDTE
-105 LSLKDI
+105 LSLTDI

-128 LEAGSL
+128 IEAGNF

-146 ALTDFKES
+146 AITDFKES
-154 KKFVVAYGDSYT
+154 GKFVVAYGDQYT
-166 QGCYYLASVADK
+166 QGSYYLASIADK
-178 VFINPQGMLM
+178 VYINPQGALL

-199 KGLLNKLGIEMLI
+199 KGLLNKLGVEMLI

-238 NSYMNGIWNNVIEGI
+238 SSYMNGIWDNITADI
-253 AKSRKIS
+253 AKSRKIA
-260 VADVNNFANSG
+260 VEDVNHYADQG
-271 FAISLPDKALECGL
+271 FAIALPEKALECGL

-294 AETYVKEL
+294 AEEYVKEL
-302 AGQTDEKFKT
+302 AGQTDKKLKT
-312 ADVNKVRNIKSPEG
+312 VGVDKVRNIKSKEG

-339 EITEAVTSPYNMD
+339 EITEAVTSPYSMD
-352 KTITEKVAEELIKL
+352 KSITEKVAKELIKL
-366 KDDES
+366 KEDES
-371 VKAVVFRVNSPGGS
+371 IKAVVLRVNSPGGS
-385 AYTSEQIWKQVLELK
+385 AFTSEQIWKQVLELK

-417 YYISCAASKI
+417 YYISCAANKI

-448 GLFNKLA
+448 GLFNKVA

-474 PMRDDE
+474 PMREDE
-480 KVLIQARIESGYD
+480 KALIQSRIESGYD
-493 TFITRCANGRGL
+493 TFITRCADGRGMT
-505 SKAAIDSIG
+505 KAAIDSIG

-535 IDKAISLAAK
+535 IEKAIAVAAK
-545 LAKLKDY
+545 LADLKDY
-552 KLTEVSGN
+552 KLVEVSGSK
-560 NDFFKDLLE
+560 DFLKDLFE
-569 KQLDEVKIK
+569 KQLDEVKLNV
-578 MVKQVVGDEFEYVKA
+578 VKQLMGEDFEYFKT
-593 LNLLKSAPAI
+593 LNLIKSAPAI

>member
-1 MTKKRVSSKYVRYIC
+1 
-16 CSINLYTQIEDM
+16 M

-40 GVFVAAGL
+40 GAILAAGL
-48 LITCSIFLLI
+48 LITLSIFLLI
-58 GISTSMSE
+58 GISASMSQ
-66 PTSYSPSP
+66 PTAFSPSS
-74 NTVLKIS
+74 NSVLKIE
-81 LKGTLSDQTSENPFS
+81 LNGALSDQKTDNPYAM
-96 FLLGDSEEV
+96 LLGEEDTE
-105 LSLKDI
+105 LSLTDI
-111 LKAIKEAKNSD
+111 LKAIKEAKNAD

-128 LEAGSL
+128 IEAGNL

-146 ALTDFKES
+146 AITDFKES
-154 KKFVVAYGDSYT
+154 GKFVVAYGDQYT
-166 QGCYYLASVADK
+166 QGSYYLASVADK
-178 VFINPQGMLM
+178 VYINPQGALL

-199 KGLLNKLGIEMLI
+199 KGLLNKLGVEMLI

-238 NSYMNGIWNNVIEGI
+238 SSYMNGIWDNITADI
-253 AKSRKIS
+253 AKSRKIT
-260 VADVNNFANSG
+260 VEDVNHYADQG
-271 FAISLPDKALECGL
+271 FAIALPEKALECGL

-294 AETYVKEL
+294 AEEYVKDL
-302 AGQTDEKFKT
+302 AGQTDKKLKT
-312 ADVNKVRNIKSPEG
+312 VGVDKVRNIKSKEG

-339 EITEAVTSPYNMD
+339 EITEAVTSPYSMD
-352 KTITEKVAEELIKL
+352 KSITEKVAKELIKL
-366 KDDES
+366 KEDES
-371 VKAVVFRVNSPGGS
+371 IKAVVLRVNSPGGS
-385 AYTSEQIWKQVLELK
+385 AFTSEQIWKQVLELK

-417 YYISCAASKI
+417 YYISCAANKI

-448 GLFNKLA
+448 GLFNKVA

-474 PMRDDE
+474 PMREDE
-480 KVLIQARIESGYD
+480 KALIQSRIESGYD
-493 TFITRCANGRGL
+493 TFITRCADGRGMT
-505 SKAAIDSIG
+505 KAAIDSIG

-535 IDKAISLAAK
+535 IEKAIAVAAK
-545 LAKLKDY
+545 LADLKDY
-552 KLTEVSGN
+552 KLVEVSGSK
-560 NDFFKDLLE
+560 DFLKDLFE
-569 KQLDEVKIK
+569 KQLDEVKLNV
-578 MVKQVVGDEFEYVKA
+578 VKQLMGEDFEYFKT
-593 LNLLKSAPAI
+593 LNLIKSAPAI